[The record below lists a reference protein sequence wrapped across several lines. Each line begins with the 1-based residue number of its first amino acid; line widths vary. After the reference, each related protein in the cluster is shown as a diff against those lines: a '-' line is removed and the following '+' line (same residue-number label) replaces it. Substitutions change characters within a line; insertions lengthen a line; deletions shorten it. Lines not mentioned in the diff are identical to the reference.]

1 MADSITTIS
10 NIVENSVPKITIQRI
25 VLETGATE
33 NRTIRDPHIITP
45 NQFKSSY
52 STGQDEY
59 NQQMLKINLTLSL
72 EGYKKRNV
80 KGSNLLSNIFDNLDL
95 MSLLKTCI
103 YQIDEEDLAN
113 LGVGAG
119 LSNMFGSPLG
129 VGTGVTYQ
137 EVYTLIKNSPAGFY
151 NYKKEIDI
159 VEELTSMTEAD
170 LSRFEYRASDGSTLY
185 NFPFK
190 IDTFISQNPNPKFL
204 AYLIVTEVDNAKL
217 INHIKATIG
226 GSSDYQLPTEVEE
239 YLETLNVDISN
250 KAISFDVVFNNN
262 TLNDKAAL
270 LQRTDNEE
278 FWFGSYHEMNDG
290 TLMTG
295 DVHNDQSIEQ
305 ANRDVVLRPVLM
317 ANTKVVDL
325 RDDEEIEKVF
335 LKELYELEN
344 VFETI
349 QKTTNQSKTTTEKI
363 KLELPEKFSTSY
375 MSKKSNGIPSY
386 LFGIDKLKI
395 LANKSLLSG
404 IGQNLLNSNSFL
416 NNVRINILENTS
428 VKELKVSRRR
438 VKVNNFGTNRLGT
451 LNAEQESFKHNVLDA
466 DIENSY
472 EDVLPQKVAILK
484 DGLKKIEAL
493 NFLSTGLDEKRYL
506 FYSFDDFQLNQSQ
519 DGNYEYFY
527 EIVMEDGILKVLT
540 EKLNFLSLYHED
552 IKSYYNF
559 INANIENCYDDLRDQ
574 FKFNFL
580 ENQGYGSIGDVL
592 TNVTGHITD
601 IMKMFNTNDLSSYS
615 QMQKKLLLISNPI
628 SGNMQGLIKF
638 INICETF
645 IAKIQNMSG
654 VRTGLKK
661 YLDLA
666 VTNLNNSVAENPN
679 TIKIKET
686 FPDNFNLEDANAGYE
701 YIIVNNLVD
710 DVTKGI
716 SANSI
721 RTIPASIYLSMAN
734 AQLQEN
740 FSLDATNN
748 STLGNI
754 NNPNKLRY
762 FTPTQVFIN
771 NRQYLTNSQPSI
783 DNPNALK
790 PFRLDFNYYKPII
803 LDIVEYYLNK
813 NIGDKATQ
821 TGIRNNIRRLIDIAA
836 RYGVIFDNNFIS
848 QLDFLSDPAK
858 NEDSGKYSDSSV
870 LKNNQQQTSKNEN
883 ISGITEGL
891 ETDNGSDYE
900 DNSYEEELNPNIENF
915 LFGMLS
921 NIILKDENLV
931 PTIYQEPYGLTNY
944 FQLPFCLQSLIVQF
958 SSQATP
964 LQQYL
969 AGLPQ
974 LGFNLLKELPL
985 SLNTIGW
992 WWLNYSNI
1000 VEVRYIESYDS
1011 LFNPVWAPLTSE
1023 SFNNTVTSASPK
1035 RIICKLFKYENSK
1048 WGVTNNNEF
1057 LDLPILNKYFIIDP
1071 EEAAITATAEEE
1083 GLLAINQE
1091 DEEDLE
1097 TNTKQDLGDMEIFG
1111 DDPSMKAAQ
1120 NLDPKLQKNNN
1131 AVKLKKVKKET
1142 GSLSKASKKEQ
1153 KFVNK
1158 PTVKET
1164 GKEKEKSN
1172 YFQQKNN
1179 ETSNNESDSNEIVYT
1194 KTSGY
1199 Q

>member
-1 MADSITTIS
+1 M
-10 NIVENSVPKITIQRI
+10 
-25 VLETGATE
+25 
-33 NRTIRDPHIITP
+33 
-45 NQFKSSY
+45 
-52 STGQDEY
+52 
-59 NQQMLKINLTLSL
+59 
-72 EGYKKRNV
+72 
-80 KGSNLLSNIFDNLDL
+80 
-95 MSLLKTCI
+95 
-103 YQIDEEDLAN
+103 
-113 LGVGAG
+113 
-119 LSNMFGSPLG
+119 
-129 VGTGVTYQ
+129 
-137 EVYTLIKNSPAGFY
+137 
-151 NYKKEIDI
+151 
-159 VEELTSMTEAD
+159 
-170 LSRFEYRASDGSTLY
+170 
-185 NFPFK
+185 
-190 IDTFISQNPNPKFL
+190 
-204 AYLIVTEVDNAKL
+204 
-217 INHIKATIG
+217 
-226 GSSDYQLPTEVEE
+226 
-239 YLETLNVDISN
+239 
-250 KAISFDVVFNNN
+250 
-262 TLNDKAAL
+262 
-270 LQRTDNEE
+270 
-278 FWFGSYHEMNDG
+278 
-290 TLMTG
+290 
-295 DVHNDQSIEQ
+295 
-305 ANRDVVLRPVLM
+305 
-317 ANTKVVDL
+317 
-325 RDDEEIEKVF
+325 
-335 LKELYELEN
+335 
-344 VFETI
+344 
-349 QKTTNQSKTTTEKI
+349 
-363 KLELPEKFSTSY
+363 
-375 MSKKSNGIPSY
+375 
-386 LFGIDKLKI
+386 
-395 LANKSLLSG
+395 
-404 IGQNLLNSNSFL
+404 
-416 NNVRINILENTS
+416 
-428 VKELKVSRRR
+428 
-438 VKVNNFGTNRLGT
+438 
-451 LNAEQESFKHNVLDA
+451 
-466 DIENSY
+466 
-472 EDVLPQKVAILK
+472 LPQKVAILR

-654 VRTGLKK
+654 IRTGLKK

-790 PFRLDFNYYKPII
+790 PFRLDFDYYKPII

-848 QLDFLSDPAK
+848 QLDFLSNPAK

-891 ETDNGSDYE
+891 ETDDGSDYE

-1023 SFNNTVTSASPK
+1023 SFNN
-1035 RIICKLFKYENSK
+1035 L
-1048 WGVTNNNEF
+1048 
-1057 LDLPILNKYFIIDP
+1057 
-1071 EEAAITATAEEE
+1071 
-1083 GLLAINQE
+1083 
-1091 DEEDLE
+1091 
-1097 TNTKQDLGDMEIFG
+1097 
-1111 DDPSMKAAQ
+1111 
-1120 NLDPKLQKNNN
+1120 
-1131 AVKLKKVKKET
+1131 
-1142 GSLSKASKKEQ
+1142 
-1153 KFVNK
+1153 
-1158 PTVKET
+1158 
-1164 GKEKEKSN
+1164 
-1172 YFQQKNN
+1172 
-1179 ETSNNESDSNEIVYT
+1179 
-1194 KTSGY
+1194 
-1199 Q
+1199 